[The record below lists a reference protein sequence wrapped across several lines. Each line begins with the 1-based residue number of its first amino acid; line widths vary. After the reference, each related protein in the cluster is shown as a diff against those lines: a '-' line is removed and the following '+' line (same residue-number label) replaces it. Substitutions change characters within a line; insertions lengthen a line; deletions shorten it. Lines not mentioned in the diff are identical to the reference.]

1 MADFLDNTPQKDPKR
16 VERAYLVG
24 VQTSKMAAGEAEELL
39 NELQELVEN
48 LRIGIAGR
56 NLVNLRAPTPATLV
70 GSGKTEEIIAEAK
83 ALDCDVIVFDETLSP
98 AQQRNWEKLSG
109 IAVIDRQEVILD
121 VFADRAQ
128 TREAVIQ
135 VALARME
142 YSLHRLTRPWT
153 HLSRQGGGGGAG
165 MGGEGETQLEQD
177 RRLVNDRITRLK
189 RELVDVRKQ
198 RGVQRHKRQRVP
210 VPTCAIVGYTNA
222 GKSSL
227 LNTLTGAAVLAED
240 KLFAT
245 LDPTTRQLVLRGN
258 QKLLVTDT
266 VGFIRRLPHGLVEA
280 FKATL
285 EEALVANFL
294 IHVLDVTAPNLAAH
308 HETTLSVLKEL
319 GADEGK
325 RILTVFNKVDAA
337 TEAQI
342 NIARLLD
349 PEGIFLSARTGAGLE
364 GLVDQCL
371 ELIADSFGSLELLIP
386 HSRYDLIARLHAIGH
401 VQSEEQEDEGVRLH
415 VRIPPSQ
422 VSPFIPFIDPPVEA
436 APTAARPS
444 KATRT
449 AASKV

>member
-1 MADFLDNTPQKDPKR
+1 MADFLDNTPKKDPKR

-24 VQTSKMAAGEAEELL
+24 VQTHDMPAGDAEELL

-48 LRIGIAGR
+48 LQIAVVGR
-56 NLVNLRAPTPATLV
+56 NLVNLRAPTPATLI
-70 GSGKTEEIIAEAK
+70 GSGKTEEIIAAAK
-83 ALDCDVIVFDETLSP
+83 ELNCDVIVFDETLSP
-98 AQQRNWEKLSG
+98 AQQRNWEKLAEV
-109 IAVIDRQEVILD
+109 AVIDRQEVILD

-142 YSLHRLTRPWT
+142 YSLPRLTRAWT
-153 HLSRQGGGGGAG
+153 HLSRQGGKGG

-227 LNTLTGAAVLAED
+227 LNTLTGAHVLAED

-308 HETTLSVLKEL
+308 HETTMSVLKEL

-337 TEAQI
+337 TEAQL
-342 NIARLLD
+342 NIAHLLD
-349 PEGIFLSARTGAGLE
+349 ADGIFISARTGQGMDA
-364 GLVDQCL
+364 LVDRCL
-371 ELIADSFGSLELLIP
+371 ELIADTFNSFELFIP
-386 HSRYDLIARLHAIGH
+386 HSRYDLIARLHEVGH
-401 VQSEEQEDEGVRLH
+401 VQHEEQEDEGVRLH
-415 VRIPPSQ
+415 ARIPPSQ
-422 VSPFIPFIDPPVEA
+422 SAVFTPFIVH
-436 APTAARPS
+436 
-444 KATRT
+444 
-449 AASKV
+449 

>member
-1 MADFLDNTPQKDPKR
+1 MADFLDNTPKKDPKR

-24 VQTSKMAAGEAEELL
+24 VQTHEMLTGEAEELL

-48 LRIGIAGR
+48 LQIAIAGR

-70 GSGKTEEIIAEAK
+70 GSGKADEIVAAAK

-142 YSLHRLTRPWT
+142 YSLPRLTRAWT
-153 HLSRQGGGGGAG
+153 HLSRQGGKGG

-227 LNTLTGAAVLAED
+227 LNTLTGAHVLAED

-294 IHVLDVTAPNLAAH
+294 LHVLDVTAPNLAAH
-308 HETTLSVLKEL
+308 HETTMSVLKEL

-337 TEAQI
+337 NEAQL

-349 PEGIFLSARTGAGLE
+349 ADGIFVSARTGQGLDT
-364 GLVDQCL
+364 LVDHCL
-371 ELIADSFGSLELLIP
+371 ELIADAFGSMELVIP

-401 VQSEEQEDEGVRLH
+401 VQSEEQEDNGVRLH

-422 VSPFIPFIDPPVEA
+422 IAPFSPFVVPA
-436 APTAARPS
+436 G
-444 KATRT
+444 
-449 AASKV
+449 

>member
-1 MADFLDNTPQKDPKR
+1 MADFLDNTPKTDSKR
-16 VERAYLVG
+16 VERAFLVG
-24 VQTSKMAAGEAEELL
+24 VQTSQMPSGDAEELL

-48 LRIGIAGR
+48 LQIRVVGR
-56 NLVNLRAPTPATLV
+56 NLVNLRAPTPATLI
-70 GSGKTEEIIAEAK
+70 GSGKTEEIIAAAK
-83 ALDCDVIVFDETLSP
+83 ELNCDVIVFDETLTP
-98 AQQRNWEKLSG
+98 AQQRNWEKLADM
-109 IAVIDRQEVILD
+109 AVIDRQEVILD
-121 VFADRAQ
+121 VFADRAH
-128 TREAVIQ
+128 TREAVLQ

-142 YSLHRLTRPWT
+142 YSLPRLTRAWT
-153 HLSRQGGGGGAG
+153 HLSRQRSGGGG

-198 RGVQRHKRQRVP
+198 RGVQRQKRQRVP

-227 LNTLTGAAVLAED
+227 LNTLTGASVLAED

-266 VGFIRRLPHGLVEA
+266 VGFIRRLPHGLIEA

-294 IHVLDVTAPNLAAH
+294 VHVLDVTAPNLAAH
-308 HETTLSVLKEL
+308 HATTMEVLKEL
-319 GADEGK
+319 GADDNK

-342 NIARLLD
+342 NTAHLLD
-349 PEGIFLSARTGAGLE
+349 PNGIFLSARTGQGLDA
-364 GLVDQCL
+364 LVDQCL
-371 ELIADSFGSLELLIP
+371 ELIADAFGSLELLIP

-401 VQSEEQEDEGVRLH
+401 VQSEDQEDDGVRIH
-415 VRIPPSQ
+415 TRIPPSQ
-422 VSPFIPFIDPPVEA
+422 IAAFVPFITPPAV
-436 APTAARPS
+436 
-444 KATRT
+444 
-449 AASKV
+449 ASK